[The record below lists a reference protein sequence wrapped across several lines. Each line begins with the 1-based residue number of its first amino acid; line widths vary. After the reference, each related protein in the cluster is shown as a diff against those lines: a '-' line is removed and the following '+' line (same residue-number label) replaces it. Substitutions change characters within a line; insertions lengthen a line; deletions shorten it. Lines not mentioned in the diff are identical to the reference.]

1 MHNARQS
8 RVKEQT
14 RTRSQVHSEREVTL
28 CWYVSVVRDARNRKR
43 RALGASDH
51 RPHSTIVHIL
61 GCAIGLV
68 DFVVRTSSQPTR
80 TSDRRLIDQ
89 SVLGSLLH
97 PLLLSMPNLQPE
109 KYFRESARKTFTRRK
124 SAAEEESR
132 LSRRSS
138 GPRSPVTAGAV
149 AGGEVDAVALQC
161 DIDCVFETAAIKR
174 RAVGPKD
181 VQIDVK
187 YCGVCHSDL
196 TFAVRVSRGRGTT

>member
-1 MHNARQS
+1 
-8 RVKEQT
+8 
-14 RTRSQVHSEREVTL
+14 
-28 CWYVSVVRDARNRKR
+28 
-43 RALGASDH
+43 
-51 RPHSTIVHIL
+51 
-61 GCAIGLV
+61 
-68 DFVVRTSSQPTR
+68 
-80 TSDRRLIDQ
+80 
-89 SVLGSLLH
+89 
-97 PLLLSMPNLQPE
+97 MPNLQPE

-196 TFAVRVSRGRGTT
+196 TFAVGATKDLGIPQHWPVGSTYIPESYVHSFGPLYEGARELPTLENIFRVSSGGAHPVIPA